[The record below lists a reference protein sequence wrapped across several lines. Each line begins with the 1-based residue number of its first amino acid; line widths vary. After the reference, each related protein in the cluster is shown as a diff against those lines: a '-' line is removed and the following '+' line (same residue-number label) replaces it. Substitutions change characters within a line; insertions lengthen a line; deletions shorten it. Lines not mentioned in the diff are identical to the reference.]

1 MQVSIDAARR
11 IEESF
16 LSSYIDERDI
26 FPMFRVVAVFRLVR
40 LMRSMPEVRGAGSLI
55 IFGLFDSFPH
65 CVHTPG
71 NDTTVQAADAKC

>member
-1 MQVSIDAARR
+1 
-11 IEESF
+11 
-16 LSSYIDERDI
+16 
-26 FPMFRVVAVFRLVR
+26 MFRVVAVFRLVR

-71 NDTTVQAADAKC
+71 NDTTECKLRTQNAEESHNWYSQVVQNVLESTTAFEVL